1 MSNFISDLLEGNKEV
16 DPLTVTWLLRDNTV
30 YRRNFFYG
38 NDNKEWLD
46 AQSELFKQN
55 KYLAY
60 IPVGS
65 VETQQNKNVFVGYL
79 WNYQNMS
86 NHLLTSMND
95 WQRNI
100 YYPNLTWCDIGNHPY
115 PKGIRVRACWQ
126 HQQFN
131 KLATR
136 LVYPD
141 VDIMK
146 SVILPSQIEGCN
158 TP

>member
-1 MSNFISDLLEGNKEV
+1 MNNFISDLLEGNKEV
-16 DPLTVTWLLRDNTV
+16 DPSTATWLLRDNTV
-30 YRRNFFYG
+30 YKRNFFHRH
-38 NDNKEWLD
+38 DNKEWLD

-55 KYLAY
+55 RYVAY

-65 VETQQNKNVFVGYL
+65 IETQQNKNVFVGYL
-79 WNYQNMS
+79 WNCLNMS

-100 YYPNLTWCDIGNHPY
+100 YYPNLIWCDIGNHPY
-115 PKGIRVRACWQ
+115 PKGIRVRACWT

-136 LVYPD
+136 LIYPD

-146 SVILPSQIEGCN
+146 AVVLPSQIEGYN
-158 TP
+158 AP